1 MIVVKLKLDNG
12 KNMVRLNG
20 ARLVGDQTKPC
31 LVLLH
36 SSMSSSVQWRSY
48 LSRLEEQ
55 YYILNIDL
63 LGYGTAIG
71 SVTDNYT
78 LTTEVARIT
87 AMLKQLNIT
96 EISLLGHSFG
106 GAVALKLLHQSV
118 NNNSIN
124 VKTAILFEPVSFHL
138 VRTMPEVL
146 APISDLLSYLDDCSD
161 DKVARAF
168 IEFWNGKGSFDA
180 FPKAVQQQFVKEA
193 PKVMADFS
201 ALMGDEVCLSDLT
214 SIETPVLL
222 MQGQHSP
229 DITRRLVHLIA
240 SNVINSDIRDV
251 AGGHMAPITHAK
263 NVLGQIEA
271 WLMA

>member
-1 MIVVKLKLDNG
+1 
-12 KNMVRLNG
+12 MVQLNG
-20 ARLVGDQTKPC
+20 ARLTGNPSKPC

-36 SSMSSSVQWRSY
+36 SSMSSGGQWLNY
-48 LSRLEEQ
+48 LPQLEAH
-55 YYILNIDL
+55 YCILNIDL
-63 LGYGTAIG
+63 LGYGSA
-71 SVTDNYT
+71 TDIVNDDYT
-78 LTTEVARIT
+78 LATEVARMT
-87 AMLKQLNIT
+87 AMLKQLNIS
-96 EISLLGHSFG
+96 EISVIGHSFG

-118 NNNSIN
+118 KNSAIN
-124 VKTAILFEPVSFHL
+124 VKTAVLFEPVAFHL
-138 VRTMPEVL
+138 IRTMPATL
-146 APISDLLSYLDDCSD
+146 SPISDLLSYLDDCTD

-168 IEFWNGKGSFDA
+168 IEFWNGTGSFDA
-180 FPKAVQQQFVKEA
+180 FPNAVQQQFVKQA

-240 SNVINSDIRDV
+240 SNMANSTIREV

-263 NVLGQIEA
+263 NVMEQIET
-271 WLMA
+271 WLVA